1 MGRICIV
8 PKDIARLT
16 GKSERSSRLVYAKI
30 MKHYKK
36 EKHQVITINELCE
49 YLDIKDIESV
59 RQQIK

>member
-1 MGRICIV
+1 MQRICIV

-16 GKSERSSRLVYAKI
+16 GKSERSSRLLYTKI

-36 EKHQVITINELCE
+36 EKHHVITVDELCH